1 MTVQV
6 LLVVVLCWL
15 VFDLAMREDTYWQ
28 ARS

>member
-6 LLVVVLCWL
+6 LLLAVLCWL
-15 VFDLAMREDTYWQ
+15 VFDAAMSEDTYWQ